1 MRIAVYG
8 LIGLVCTLIA
18 GATFVYFAV
27 PTGYV
32 RDRAIAEVKQR
43 TGRTL
48 TVAGGASFT
57 VYPRL
62 GVELENVAL
71 SGPPGMESETFVQM
85 ERLTLAIPLWPLM
98 KRELAV
104 DELVLVRPVI
114 QLAVDAQGRRTWDFT
129 PPARGS
135 AQEVAPIEPGD
146 IGQDGEASSTTTVA
160 TSEPTQKKRSAGLA
174 GLSLGDVRIEEGEV
188 RYANLL
194 TKSTER
200 LTNVNVQL
208 ALTQIDAP
216 FEATGSVVW
225 HKKALPFSARLE
237 TLKSFIESSPAHLVL
252 ALDAEHVDAS
262 YDGTLDLASAAL
274 LDGAMTLATP
284 SLRELAA
291 WTGAKLPPVGGLGP
305 LDLKSN
311 VRVAGA
317 TTALSKATL
326 TLDGAKATG
335 DLSLDR
341 GGERP
346 LIKGNIAIDTLNL
359 NTYLAE
365 DGAGAMVAAKTTGKK
380 KPKTDDT
387 ASEAAEIDETASI
400 EAAPAAKPKKKRASG
415 SGWSTEPIDVR
426 GLSVIDAD
434 MTIASG
440 GLLYKDIKIG
450 KSQIVLTL
458 TGGLLKARLPQL
470 QAYGGKGVGAVQL
483 DGTAAVPKLQA
494 NVTVNGVAARPLLT
508 DAMALDWI
516 EGTGSLSFGLMSEG
530 KSEKA
535 LIGGLNGQSRFAFT
549 DGAIVGMNIP
559 QMVRGLGKGKVS
571 GLKRDDSL
579 KTDFSELSGTV
590 SITSGIATNKDLSV
604 VGPLIRIAG
613 AGTVDLPAQ
622 QLDYA
627 VMPKIV
633 ASLEGQG
640 GTDATGVTIP
650 VRIDGPWAKPRI
662 TPDFAALAKDP
673 EAIANTVKELGG
685 KLKDSDKKKINKTL
699 EKLTG
704 KSGANVDDLVGG
716 ILGQ

>member
-18 GATFVYFAV
+18 GAAFIYFAV

-71 SGPPGMESETFVQM
+71 SGPPGMEGETFVKM
-85 ERLTLAIPLWPLM
+85 EQLKLAIPLWPLL

-104 DELVLVRPVI
+104 DELVLVHPVI
-114 QLAVDAQGRRTWDFT
+114 QLAVDTQGRRTWDFT
-129 PPARGS
+129 PPSRGS
-135 AQEVAPIEPGD
+135 AQEVAPIRE
-146 IGQDGEASSTTTVA
+146 STTGEDTDAGSATTVT
-160 TSEPTQKKRSAGLA
+160 TSAPAPQKRPSAVLA

-200 LTNVNVQL
+200 ITGVNVQL

-216 FEATGSVVW
+216 FEATGSLVW
-225 HKKALPFSARLE
+225 HKKALPFTARLE
-237 TLKSFIESSPAHLVL
+237 TLKSFIEGAPAHLVL
-252 ALDAEHVDAS
+252 ALDADHVDAS
-262 YDGTLDLASAAL
+262 YDGTLDLSSAAL
-274 LDGAMTLATP
+274 LDGTLTLATP
-284 SLRELAA
+284 SVRDLAA
-291 WTGAKLPPVGGLGP
+291 WKGAKLPPVGGLEA

-311 VRVAGA
+311 LRVAGA
-317 TTALSKATL
+317 TTALTKATL

-335 DLSLDR
+335 DLSLDT
-341 GGERP
+341 GGARP

-365 DGAGAMVAAKTTGKK
+365 DDANAKVAAKTKAK
-380 KPKTDDT
+380 KPKADD
-387 ASEAAEIDETASI
+387 AAAEADAIDETASI
-400 EAAPAAKPKKKRASG
+400 EAAPAAKPKKRAPG
-415 SGWSTEPIDVR
+415 GGWSTEPIDVH
-426 GLSVIDAD
+426 GLSMLDAD

-440 GLLYKDIKIG
+440 GLLYNDIKIG
-450 KSQIVLTL
+450 KSLIVVSLA
-458 TGGLLKARLPQL
+458 GGLLKARLPQL

-483 DGTAAVPKLQA
+483 DGTTSVPKLQA

-535 LIGGLNGQSRFAFT
+535 LIDGLNGQSRFAFT

-590 SITSGIATNKDLSV
+590 SITNGIATNKDLNV

-613 AGTVDLPAQ
+613 AGTVDLPKQ

-627 VMPKIV
+627 AMPKIV

-640 GTDATGVTIP
+640 GTDGTGITIP
-650 VRIDGPWAKPRI
+650 VRIEGPWAKPRI
-662 TPDFAALAKDP
+662 TPDLAALARNP

-685 KLKDSDKKKINKTL
+685 KLKDADKKKINKTL